1 MLRPIL
7 TGVTAYIST
16 GLDYLVI
23 LMIIFSRV
31 KPQDRWL
38 VLIGDFIGTL
48 ILVGS
53 SLALA
58 FFLGFVPTPWVLGLL
73 GLIPIYLG
81 IKLGLQGDDDDVA
94 AVERRVSQPRGLI
107 ASVVLIT
114 VATCGADNIGI
125 YVPLFTTVAASQILL
140 ILITFAGMV
149 VVFWELGFRLATLPV
164 IAGVLEKWGRHLT
177 VVVYILLGGYILW
190 DNGTIHQLLRW
201 L

>member
-7 TGVTAYIST
+7 TGVTDYIST

-125 YVPLFTTVAASQILL
+125 YVPLFTTVAASQIPL

-149 VVFWELGFRLATLPV
+149 DVFWELGFRLATLPV

>member
-107 ASVVLIT
+107 ANVVLIT

-125 YVPLFTTVAASQILL
+125 YVPLFTTVVASQIPL